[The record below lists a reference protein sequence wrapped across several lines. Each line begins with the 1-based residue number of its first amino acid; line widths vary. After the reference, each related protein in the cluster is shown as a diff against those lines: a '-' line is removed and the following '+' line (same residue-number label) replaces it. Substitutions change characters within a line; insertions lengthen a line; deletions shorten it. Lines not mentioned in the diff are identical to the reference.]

1 MRASGNPKVAP
12 PTDRDNSLRNS
23 RAGENNKAAVDR
35 KDGQRHILRRIG
47 TVLAGLLAVIIFTV
61 YYMALHIEGDAVGSV
76 PKMTTSRDST
86 TIAYEQ
92 TGTGP
97 VVVLV
102 SAALADRGGTRR
114 LANRLA
120 KDFTVI
126 NYDRRG
132 RGKSTDTQPYAVER
146 EVEDIEALIDA
157 SGGSAFLFGSS
168 SGAVL
173 AREAASKLDGKVKKL
188 FMYEPPFI
196 VDDSRP
202 PMPDDFGK
210 QTADLVSAGRSGDAV
225 KLFFTKS
232 MGIPNFAVTL
242 MRLMPGWA
250 KMVGMAHTL
259 PYDLAILAGTQTGN
273 PLPPSRWASMTVPL
287 LVMVGSRSETFF
299 HEGAKALV
307 HIRPFAQYRSLDGG
321 NHGSVLLAPASIAA
335 PAKNFFLDGK

>member
-1 MRASGNPKVAP
+1 MRAS
-12 PTDRDNSLRNS
+12 
-23 RAGENNKAAVDR
+23 
-35 KDGQRHILRRIG
+35 QRHILRRIG
-47 TVLAGLLAVIIFTV
+47 IMLVGLLAVIIFTV
-61 YYMALHIEGDAVGSV
+61 CYLALHIEGDAVGSV
-76 PKMTTSRDST
+76 SKMTTSRDGT

-132 RGKSTDTQPYAVER
+132 RGKSTDTQPYAVAR

-173 AREAASKLDGKVKKL
+173 AIEAANTLDGKVKKL

-196 VDDSRP
+196 VDNSRP

-210 QTADLVSAGRSGDAV
+210 RTAELVSAGRSGDAV
-225 KLFFTKS
+225 KLFFTKG

-242 MRLMPGWA
+242 MRLMPGWS

-259 PYDLAILAGTQTGN
+259 PYDLAILAGTQTGK
-273 PLPPSRWASMTVPL
+273 PLPPSRWASMTAPT
-287 LVMVGSRSETFF
+287 LVMVGSRSEAFF
-299 HEGAKALV
+299 HEGARALEGILPSA
-307 HIRPFAQYRSLDGG
+307 HYRLLDGG
-321 NHGSVLLAPASIAA
+321 NHGSVLLAPASIAV
-335 PAKNFFLDGK
+335 PAKDFFLE